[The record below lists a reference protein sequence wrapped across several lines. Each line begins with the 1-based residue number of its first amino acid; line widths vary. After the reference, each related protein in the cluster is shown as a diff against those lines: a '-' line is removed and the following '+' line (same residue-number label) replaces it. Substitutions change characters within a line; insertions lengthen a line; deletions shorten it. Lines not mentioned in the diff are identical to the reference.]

1 LAWSH
6 AVIRDCHGLACSSK
20 CSAPPGTSSFQN
32 YSAKL
37 TGVMDAACRCD
48 FLYSST
54 YRSPLGVL
62 LMTWSPL
69 VLVRQWAPFS
79 PPPST
84 LPLAHPPLLLQDLT
98 NEGTLRSPGLR
109 KLDDFLATSASTGST
124 VFVGTIGHGDR
135 QSVG

>member
-54 YRSPLGVL
+54 YAPPGCAPHDLEPAGSRPS
-62 LMTWSPL
+62 
-69 VLVRQWAPFS
+69 QWAPFS

>member
-1 LAWSH
+1 MAISFAEQNAGKPISTNSRSIANGSNGGLAWSH

-54 YRSPLGVL
+54 YAPPGCAPHDLEPAGSRPS
-62 LMTWSPL
+62 
-69 VLVRQWAPFS
+69 QW
-79 PPPST
+79 
-84 LPLAHPPLLLQDLT
+84 
-98 NEGTLRSPGLR
+98 
-109 KLDDFLATSASTGST
+109 
-124 VFVGTIGHGDR
+124 
-135 QSVG
+135 